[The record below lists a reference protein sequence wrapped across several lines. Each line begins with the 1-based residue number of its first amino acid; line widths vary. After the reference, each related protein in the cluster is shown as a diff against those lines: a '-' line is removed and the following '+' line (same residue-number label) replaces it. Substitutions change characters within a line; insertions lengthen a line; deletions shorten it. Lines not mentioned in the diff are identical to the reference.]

1 MALDSAANVVQA
13 LGRVDEGPLEATL
26 DANVHVTGVPQSD
39 AVFSTSKTAHDLK
52 DRLLHFLSTASNET
66 LGACLVGLGAST
78 YLVLGRLGLVL
89 IGVAGGIVLHATWE
103 GNTQVGAE
111 DEVTGVGIRKRREGG
126 LDIVE
131 RVLDWRDSK
140 NGAQSKDEDGG
151 QDVEFMIS
159 TRKELD
165 FAAFQPATGA
175 ALTSLVNAVIRDY
188 VKYVATLHNLII
200 QRRQRLTCVDG
211 GMDLFCPPKPLSHSP
226 VVKLLS
232 DFSWRSP
239 RIYPARDQLTPSW
252 TF

>member
-13 LGRVDEGPLEATL
+13 LGHVDEGPLDTTHDASVHATDVQQA
-26 DANVHVTGVPQSD
+26 DAASS
-39 AVFSTSKTAHDLK
+39 ASKTAHDLK
-52 DRLLHFLSTASNET
+52 DRVLHFLSTASNET

-78 YLVLGRLGLVL
+78 YLVLGRLGLLL

-103 GNTQVGAE
+103 GNTHIGAE
-111 DEVTGVGIRKRREGG
+111 DEVTGVEIRRRREGG

-131 RVLDWRDSK
+131 RVLDWRNSK
-140 NGAQSKDEDGG
+140 RRAQSKDGDQG
-151 QDVEFMIS
+151 QDVDFMIS
-159 TRKELD
+159 ARKELD

-175 ALTSLVNAVIRDY
+175 ALTSLVNAVVRDY
-188 VKYVATLHNLII
+188 VKYVATHNTLCI
-200 QRRQRLTCVDG
+200 QRLTCVDG
-211 GMDLFCPPKPLSHSP
+211 GMDLFCPPKPLSPSP
-226 VVKLLS
+226 AVKPLP